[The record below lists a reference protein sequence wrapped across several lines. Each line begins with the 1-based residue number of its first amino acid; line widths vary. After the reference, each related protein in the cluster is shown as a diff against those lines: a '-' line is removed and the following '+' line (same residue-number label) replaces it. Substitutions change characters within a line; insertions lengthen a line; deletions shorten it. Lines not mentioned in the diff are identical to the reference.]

1 MRLLE
6 PVVDQPAA
14 VASIDGDRTVLIA
27 DYHAGIEAALR
38 YERGVQIPSHAPD
51 RRDRLCALLDRTDAN
66 RLVILGDLMHSIG
79 DPGGAER
86 GELEVLF
93 ETMPPVDVTLVKGNH
108 DGAIESWLT
117 ETIDRESATAG
128 SEGARSLTVVPG
140 DGTLLGGET
149 TRFDGD
155 DRSSHGDGSDQS
167 CHGEGSDRSSHD
179 ADNLD
184 HSRIDTDGGIGVFHG
199 HSWPSPDVFRGT
211 VCCMGHE
218 HPCVRLEDDVGGSRI
233 EPVWLRGRLNVPW
246 LRDRAVY
253 AGDEISSSSHEA
265 DEAPHLVVLPAFNE
279 LAGGTWINVSG
290 QSFLSPLLPEGLIDG
305 EAYLLDGTRLGA
317 YDAI

>member
-1 MRLLE
+1 MDSVE

-14 VASIDGDRTVLIA
+14 VTTIDGDRTVLIA

-38 YERGVQIPSHAPD
+38 YERGVQIPSHTPN
-51 RRDRLCALLDRTDAN
+51 RRERLCTLLERTDAD

-79 DPGGAER
+79 EPGGAER

-117 ETIDRESATAG
+117 ETIDRESETPG
-128 SEGARSLTVVPG
+128 YEGAKSLTVVPG

-149 TRFDGD
+149 TRLDGD
-155 DRSSHGDGSDQS
+155 D
-167 CHGEGSDRSSHD
+167 
-179 ADNLD
+179 
-184 HSRIDTDGGIGVFHG
+184 HSRHDSDGGIGVFHG
-199 HSWPSPDVFRGT
+199 HSWPSPDVLRGA

-218 HPCVRLEDDVGGSRI
+218 HPCVRLEDEVGGSRI

-253 AGDEISSSSHEA
+253 ADDEISSSSVEKE
-265 DEAPHLVVLPAFNE
+265 DESPRLVVLPAFNE

-290 QSFLSPLLPEGLIDG
+290 QSFLSPLLPEGLVDG

-317 YDAI
+317 YDSI

>member
-14 VASIDGDRTVLIA
+14 VATIDGDRTVLIA
-27 DYHAGIEAALR
+27 DYHAGIEDALR

-51 RRDRLCALLDRTDAN
+51 RRDRLCELLERTEAD

-79 DPGGAER
+79 EPGGAER

-93 ETMPPVDVTLVKGNH
+93 ETMPSVDVTLVKGNH
-108 DGAIESWLT
+108 DGAIESWLV
-117 ETIDRESATAG
+117 ETIDRHSSTDG
-128 SEGARSLTVVPG
+128 SEGARSLTVIPG

-149 TRFDGD
+149 TRLDGD
-155 DRSSHGDGSDQS
+155 DQ
-167 CHGEGSDRSSHD
+167 SSHD
-179 ADNLD
+179 ADASDNQNQRD
-184 HSRIDTDGGIGVFHG
+184 IDGGIGVFHG
-199 HSWPSPDVFRGT
+199 HSWPSPDVLRGA

-253 AGDEISSSSHEA
+253 ADDEFAASTDDAE
-265 DEAPHLVVLPAFNE
+265 DAPRLVVLPAFNE
-279 LAGGTWINVSG
+279 LAGGTWINVTG
-290 QSFLSPLLPEGLIDG
+290 QSFLSPILPEGLCDG
-305 EAYLLDGTRLGA
+305 EAYLLDGTRLGS
-317 YDAI
+317 YKSI